1 MTHGGALAAP
11 APTSRS
17 LRAGGVCAI
26 VGAVVFATVRV
37 LHGDTP
43 AADAQAALDFVASR
57 PGYPAV
63 HVFAVFAA
71 LTELTGLVVLAGSL
85 VRPSA
90 WLLGRMGVISA
101 VVGLGIFGV
110 ESTSEGLALPEL
122 AAAASGAAPA
132 EHAELVRAARA
143 VAAATHGPSLVA
155 IALLFG
161 VAVVLVGA
169 AMVLDAYPSWLGWAG
184 IVVGGVTLGAA
195 TGLYL
200 RPALLDGALLYG
212 VLASVLVQLWVAA
225 VGVVLLSAARS
236 GAG

>member
-1 MTHGGALAAP
+1 VAEP
-11 APTSRS
+11 VRTSAT

-26 VGAVVFATVRV
+26 VGAVVFATVRL

-43 AADAQAALDFVASR
+43 AADAQGALDFVASR
-57 PGYPAV
+57 PGYAAV

-85 VRPSA
+85 VHPSA
-90 WLLGRMGVISA
+90 WLTGRMGVISA
-101 VVGLGIFGV
+101 VVGLGVFGV
-110 ESTSEGLALPEL
+110 ESASEGLALPEL
-122 AAAASGAAPA
+122 AAAASGASPG
-132 EHAELVRAARA
+132 ERAELVRAARA

-161 VAVVLVGA
+161 VAVALVGA
-169 AMVLDAYPSWLGWAG
+169 AIVLDSYPSWLGWCG
-184 IVVGGVTLGAA
+184 IVVGGVTLAAA

-200 RPALLDGALLYG
+200 QPDLFDGALLYG

-225 VGVVLLSAARS
+225 VGVVLLATARS
-236 GAG
+236 ATR